1 MDERNNDFDFDFTP
15 IGLAIKKART
25 TQGMQHLQ
33 FLMKFSKQRKTF
45 RNSTRKA
52 VSLISIIMKNS
63 ALPDSVMMLLD
74 MRHHRDCEM
83 S

>member
-33 FLMKFSKQRKTF
+33 FLMKF

-63 ALPDSVMMLLD
+63 ALPESVMMLLD